1 MTFHGSGINMVP
13 YQNDT
18 IRGIL
23 RDTFGTGLNFGSLGI
38 KIFTSDH
45 FLFFQF
51 STKGNENDAC
61 LPSIGVY
68 RIFIRIWAMHS
79 LPARLPLGLRAPRG
93 RRIYIYI
100 YVYCIYIILFMNLS
114 NI

>member
-1 MTFHGSGINMVP
+1 MTQSG
-13 YQNDT
+13 
-18 IRGIL
+18 GFL
-23 RDTFGTGLNFGSLGI
+23 CDTFGTGLNFGSLGI

-45 FLFFQF
+45 FLYFQF
-51 STKGNENDAC
+51 STKGNKNDAC

-68 RIFIRIWAMHS
+68 RIFIRISAMHS

-100 YVYCIYIILFMNLS
+100 CILYIYYIIYEL
-114 NI
+114 I